1 MYMYN
6 YYVYNF
12 TQNWHVF
19 IELPRYSYLFWGPL
33 FYGTQCRNVVNLKFF
48 SGEIPKH
55 HFTRAFL
62 YYMAGPLL
70 KSRRRPCS
78 FCRPCS
84 VGASTLC
91 CGHMTRWCGRIGH
104 SERYKRHAEAP
115 HAFNS
120 GWDPSG
126 NTSKKIPRALRS
138 APPLW
143 RRRTKNF
150 LSLYQSNVLPVSL
163 VSSGSTFRQSVSCL

>member
-1 MYMYN
+1 MSKISHKTDTFLLN
-6 YYVYNF
+6 YPGIVICF
-12 TQNWHVF
+12 GVHFFMGHSVETWWILNWHVF

-48 SGEIPKH
+48 SGEIHKH

-91 CGHMTRWCGRIGH
+91 CGHVTRWCGRIGH

-143 RRRTKNF
+143 RRRTD
-150 LSLYQSNVLPVSL
+150 
-163 VSSGSTFRQSVSCL
+163 